1 MVEDLK
7 SRVIDFASLDT
18 LAKRVVAVGTV
29 VLVALGCATAAR
41 EWLPGQMLGV
51 VGIEHPISVFVI
63 GACGAAL
70 AMTLLLGG
78 TIQAPS
84 ARRAGLIVGV
94 AFLAAL
100 ALRVARTDQPKL
112 GFAIAIVL
120 VGAALIYLG
129 PVLGRHVR
137 LAVTGLY
144 AAAIWSFALI
154 ATPLAS
160 DEDGLNFVL
169 FFLGISALALTPACA
184 RDSTRWGCRV
194 RWRTGPTRIVST
206 VNEVMRV
213 SFLSKTPMT
222 FASAPGHVE
231 DSSHGAPSTNPR
243 STARP
248 KRKPKRNHRR
258 ARTLLEEGGP
268 GQEHGLVSRLHLLGE
283 NRSAI
288 ASAVRGVP
296 RGIGFAESLPAFGRG
311 EAWTR
316 LSALDRRDRGAL
328 VSLRSCFQTRLAAH
342 DLGLHMRGRDRGGAR
357 RRIIRRW
364 RAPEASRV
372 KISAPAS

>member
-7 SRVIDFASLDT
+7 SRVINFASLYT

-100 ALRVARTDQPKL
+100 ALRVARDQPKL
-112 GFAIAIVL
+112 GCAIAIVL

-137 LAVTGLY
+137 LAATGLY

-160 DEDGLNFVL
+160 DEYGRNFVL

-194 RWRTGPTRIVST
+194 RWRTGPT
-206 VNEVMRV
+206 
-213 SFLSKTPMT
+213 L
-222 FASAPGHVE
+222 
-231 DSSHGAPSTNPR
+231 
-243 STARP
+243 
-248 KRKPKRNHRR
+248 
-258 ARTLLEEGGP
+258 
-268 GQEHGLVSRLHLLGE
+268 
-283 NRSAI
+283 
-288 ASAVRGVP
+288 
-296 RGIGFAESLPAFGRG
+296 
-311 EAWTR
+311 
-316 LSALDRRDRGAL
+316 
-328 VSLRSCFQTRLAAH
+328 
-342 DLGLHMRGRDRGGAR
+342 
-357 RRIIRRW
+357 
-364 RAPEASRV
+364 
-372 KISAPAS
+372 